1 MISPENQIYSLLANA
16 LRESF
21 PGVFVTGEY
30 LPAPAKFPCVSI
42 EEKENATYRRTQ
54 STGHMEN
61 HALVGYEINI
71 YSNKTT
77 GKKSQ
82 VKAIAE
88 LVDDVMLSL
97 GFDRSMMTTVP
108 NYADA
113 TIYRMTLRYRA
124 VVDKNNVIYRV

>member
-1 MISPENQIYSLLANA
+1 MISPESALFSLLASA
-16 LRESF
+16 IREDF
-21 PGVFVTGEY
+21 PTAYVTGEY
-30 LPAPAKFPCVSI
+30 LPAPAKFPCVCI

-124 VVDKNNVIYRV
+124 VVDKNYVIYRV